1 MANWDLKSWSCRDR
15 QRNRRN
21 RNIRTQSPLK
31 THRKPSRRLSQTQRT
46 LTRMRGRVKGE
57 GELPSRP
64 FFLYFSFQFVPFF
77 RSTFHRIVET
87 ADIISQL
94 AKNTKSSSAK
104 IKKPIIQ
111 SSSTLDA
118 TSKIHKFKTSGIVA
132 TAAVAPRKY
141 RRSITQ
147 QTPMPLQT
155 TTPSLKIL
163 NDCNTDSEQ
172 ENNVKIPLKRATK
185 KSLRL
190 FKESASRKLEK
201 TS

>member
-1 MANWDLKSWSCRDR
+1 MT
-15 QRNRRN
+15 QRM
-21 RNIRTQSPLK
+21 LK
-31 THRKPSRRLSQTQRT
+31 TRPNPSRRLSST
-46 LTRMRGRVKGE
+46 LKMFIRMREKVKGE
-57 GELPSRP
+57 GEFAIAFLSVHICQCS
-64 FFLYFSFQFVPFF
+64 FFSIC
-77 RSTFHRIVET
+77 RSTFHKIVET

-104 IKKPIIQ
+104 IKKPIQPSAI
-111 SSSTLDA
+111 DA
-118 TSKIHKFKTSGIVA
+118 TKTSKFKTSGIVA
-132 TAAVAPRKY
+132 TATIQPRKY

-155 TTPSLKIL
+155 TTPSFKVL